1 MIVEAGIWIS
11 LLCYL
16 AGWSAQFSKFQS
28 TVNIPE
34 LSGLRILQAGC
45 IIHFAAICYFFYK
58 HSWPE
63 TLISDF
69 LNLIAWIPIFLHLL
83 TRKYITSKI
92 STTVIPPFSIVLLLI
107 SYLLHAQSIPTLE
120 LIREAPLLNQT
131 LLITHISALIAG
143 YVLFGFSCISSI
155 IFLYQDHQIKTKLV
169 KLLVNQF
176 PSLSTLDQT
185 SYKSIIMGF
194 FFLTIGLILGIIL
207 SIDLQS
213 SRSILRLGFSILIW
227 LLYAFFLM
235 ERFFQGYQRRFSA
248 IWSVIGFFL
257 VLMSLIIESMYLA

>member
-1 MIVEAGIWIS
+1 MIVEVGIWIS
-11 LLCYL
+11 LLFYF
-16 AGWSAQFSKFQS
+16 AGWSAQFAKFQHRLH
-28 TVNIPE
+28 IPE
-34 LSGLRILQAGC
+34 SLGIHILQAGC
-45 IIHFAAICYFFYK
+45 SIHFVAICYLFYQ
-58 HSWPE
+58 HTWPE

-69 LNLIAWIPIFLHLL
+69 LNLIAWIPILIYLL
-83 TRKYITSKI
+83 TRKYITSQI

-107 SYLLHAQSIPTLE
+107 SYLLHKKDLPTLE
-120 LIREAPLLNQT
+120 LIQEAPLLHQT
-131 LLITHISALIAG
+131 LLITHISTLIAG
-143 YVLFGFSCISSI
+143 YVLFGFSCIASI
-155 IFLYQDHQIKTKLV
+155 IFLYQDHQLKTKLV

-176 PSLSTLDQT
+176 PSLATLDQT

-194 FFLTIGLILGIIL
+194 FFLTIGLILGITL

-213 SRSILRLGFSILIW
+213 SRSVLRLGFSILIW

-257 VLMSLIIESMYLA
+257 VLMSLVIESMHLV